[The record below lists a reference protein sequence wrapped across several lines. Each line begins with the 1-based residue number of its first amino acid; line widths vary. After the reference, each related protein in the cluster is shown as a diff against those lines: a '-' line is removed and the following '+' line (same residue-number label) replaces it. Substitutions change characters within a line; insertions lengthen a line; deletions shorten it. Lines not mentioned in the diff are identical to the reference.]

1 MKVTFITVCYKTP
14 NLIRMLLRGF
24 ERAKFQF
31 PHEYLLIDNGDDGTA
46 DMVRKHFP
54 WVTII
59 EPKQNLGFAKAH
71 NIAFRQAKGE
81 FVMLLNPDLTIL
93 PGQMEALLEYAEQ
106 HQDVAVFG
114 PWLEHP
120 NGVRQ
125 ESCTRFPTMM
135 IPLYNRTVLGKL
147 PMGKRTLD
155 YFHMREVDHHSAHET
170 DAVYGAAM
178 LIRRNVLEQVGFF
191 DERFFMYF
199 EDVDLCRRIWQAN
212 WKIHFVPS
220 SKFIHY
226 HQRESMIR
234 APWQLLTNR
243 LTRIHILS
251 AIRYFRKHAGRS
263 VRNMTTQHDFQEGE
277 RAEDG

>member
-24 ERAKFQF
+24 EEAHLPF
-31 PHEYLLIDNGDDGTA
+31 PHEYILVDNGCDETA
-46 DMVRKHFP
+46 EMVKTRFP
-54 WVTII
+54 WVNVI
-59 EPKQNLGFAKAH
+59 EPGENLGFAKAH
-71 NIAFRQAKGE
+71 NIAFRQASGE
-81 FVMLLNPDLTIL
+81 YVMLLNPDLTIF
-93 PGQMEALLEYAEQ
+93 PGQIEALLEHAERY
-106 HQDVAVFG
+106 QDVAIFG

-125 ESCTRFPTMM
+125 ESCTRFPTPT

-147 PMGKRTLD
+147 SCGKKTLD
-155 YFHMREVDHHSAHET
+155 WFHMRDVDHSVFHEAE
-170 DAVYGAAM
+170 AVYGAAM
-178 LIRRNVLEQVGFF
+178 LIRRKALEQVGYF
-191 DERFFMYF
+191 DERFFMYY
-199 EDVDLCRRIWQAN
+199 EDVDLCRRIWESN

-234 APWQLLTNR
+234 APWQLFSNR

-251 AIRYFRKHAGRS
+251 AIRYFTKHTRRS
-263 VRNMTTQHDFQEGE
+263 LQIFISHHV
-277 RAEDG
+277 